1 MNKIQCYQ
9 RTIKQLYLT
18 YASQINS
25 VYVRNYCTEGES
37 SKTTANVKD
46 QNNSDKNVEASNFEQ
61 TFQSLNDIEIKNNM
75 AVPRRNTF
83 ASLLRH
89 SKFIDLGDPEGKVVL
104 GEIFQIVN
112 NDLYIDFGW
121 KFYCV
126 CKKPQKDSI
135 QYIRGSKVKLL
146 IKDLELSTRFLG
158 ASSDL
163 TLSEADC
170 ILLGLAKSP
179 SEVQ

>member
-1 MNKIQCYQ
+1 MNKIQRYQ

-25 VYVRNYCTEGES
+25 VYVRNYCTEVEP

-46 QNNSDKNVEASNFEQ
+46 QNNSDK
-61 TFQSLNDIEIKNNM
+61 K
-75 AVPRRNTF
+75 
-83 ASLLRH
+83 
-89 SKFIDLGDPEGKVVL
+89 LGDPEGKVVL

-126 CKKPQKDSI
+126 CPKPQKDSI

-163 TLSEADC
+163 TLLEADC
-170 ILLGLAKSP
+170 ILLGLAQSS

>member
-1 MNKIQCYQ
+1 MNKIQRYQ
-9 RTIKQLYLT
+9 RTIKQLCLT
-18 YASQINS
+18 YAPQINS
-25 VYVRNYCTEGES
+25 VYVRNYCIEGES
-37 SKTTANVKD
+37 SKTNVQD
-46 QNNSDKNVEASNFEQ
+46 QTNSDRKLEASNFEQ
-61 TFQSLNDIEIKNNM
+61 TFQSLDDTEIENNM
-75 AVPRRNTF
+75 AVPKRNTF

-104 GEIFQIVN
+104 GEIFQTVN

-126 CKKPQKDSI
+126 CPKPQKNSI

-163 TLSEADC
+163 TLLEADC
-170 ILLGLAKSP
+170 VLLGLAQSP

>member
-1 MNKIQCYQ
+1 MNKIQRYQ
-9 RTIKQLYLT
+9 RTIKQLCLT

-25 VYVRNYCTEGES
+25 VYARNYCIEGES
-37 SKTTANVKD
+37 SKTNMQD
-46 QNNSDKNVEASNFEQ
+46 QNNSDKELEASNFEQ
-61 TFQSLNDIEIKNNM
+61 TFQSLDDIKIENNM
-75 AVPRRNTF
+75 AVPKRNTF

-89 SKFIDLGDPEGKVVL
+89 SKFID
-104 GEIFQIVN
+104 IVN

-126 CKKPQKDSI
+126 CPKPQKDST

-163 TLSEADC
+163 TLLEADC
-170 ILLGLAKSP
+170 VLLGLAQSP